1 MLAYSY
7 FLHLSIIHIYRK
19 NKVNVYEKQL
29 NSTRIIIFQ
38 PARFVHDVAHM
49 DGYGALGAGITPVA
63 GRGPR
68 EALGHE
74 PLLPAVQEGHQD
86 TSFLAYFKRIAYHI
100 IIALRFYFCV
110 QQGMARSKQI
120 VRRSPSS

>member
-1 MLAYSY
+1 MFSLMLAYSY

-19 NKVNVYEKQL
+19 NKVNVYEKRL

-38 PARFVHDVAHM
+38 TARFVHDVAHM
-49 DGYGALGAGITPVA
+49 DGYGVLGAGTTPVA

-86 TSFLAYFKRIAYHI
+86 TSFLAYFRRIAYHR
-100 IIALRFYFCV
+100 IIAPPILFLCTA
-110 QQGMARSKQI
+110 GHGSL
-120 VRRSPSS
+120 